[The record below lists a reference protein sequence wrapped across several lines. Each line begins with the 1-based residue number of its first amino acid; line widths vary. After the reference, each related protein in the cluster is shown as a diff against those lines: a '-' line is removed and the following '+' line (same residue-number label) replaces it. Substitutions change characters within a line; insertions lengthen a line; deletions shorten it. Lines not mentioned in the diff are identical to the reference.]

1 MQVEIRTKKN
11 RNKINSQLLSTMA
24 ETTEDSHSRIPKELV
39 FQDVLDQVQV
49 LQENPGKRASTNPGS
64 PGCGRLWPLA
74 AEGCAAPLD
83 PHVLLRHPVRHDGLH
98 EHGAEV
104 ALLQGLGHL
113 HLL

>member
-1 MQVEIRTKKN
+1 
-11 RNKINSQLLSTMA
+11 MA

-49 LQENPGKRASTNPGS
+49 VQENPGKRASTNPGS

-83 PHVLLRHPVRHDGLH
+83 PHVLLRHPVRHHRLH
-98 EHGAEV
+98 EHAGVSGKSNKVISSPCFSAQGTS
-104 ALLQGLGHL
+104 LQGHMEGYLR
-113 HLL
+113 LL

>member
-1 MQVEIRTKKN
+1 
-11 RNKINSQLLSTMA
+11 MA

-49 LQENPGKRASTNPGS
+49 LQENPVERASTNPGS

-83 PHVLLRHPVRHDGLH
+83 PHVLLRHPVRHHRLH
-98 EHGAEV
+98 EHAGVSGKSNKVISSPCFPAQGAS
-104 ALLQGLGHL
+104 LQGHLEGHL
-113 HLL
+113 RLL